1 MSNKDNALHIAML
14 PTALLLAATIPLLSP
29 VAQAAGAANALIN
42 IKATVYAS
50 PCTLNTKKVNV
61 NFGQDIDPEQLAN
74 DNHAQPI
81 PLEISCPGNYY
92 RGRNIS
98 MMLKPN
104 AGLQD
109 STTLKTSSNGLGI
122 NVLANGRR
130 LNLSSPYTYT
140 YGNTPPKFQ
149 ATLVSYGNGSIPV
162 GDFSASAT
170 AIFTYD

>member
-1 MSNKDNALHIAML
+1 MSNKNNTLHIV
-14 PTALLLAATIPLLSP
+14 TLLLAATTLPLLSP
-29 VAQAAGAANALIN
+29 VAHAAGAANSLIN

-50 PCTLNTKKVNV
+50 PCTLNTNKVNV
-61 NFGQDIDPEQLAN
+61 DFGQDIDPEQLAN

-92 RGRNIS
+92 RGRSIS

-104 AGLQD
+104 AGLQN

-140 YGNTPPKFQ
+140 YGGTPPKFQ
-149 ATLVSYGNGSIPV
+149 AALVSYGDGSIPT

>member
-1 MSNKDNALHIAML
+1 MSNKENILHIAVL
-14 PTALLLAATIPLLSP
+14 PTALLLTTTSALLSP
-29 VAQAAGAANALIN
+29 VAQAAGAANALIT

-50 PCTLNTKKVNV
+50 PCTLNTNKVNV
-61 NFGQDIDPEQLAN
+61 DFGQDIDPEQLVN

-81 PLEISCPGNYY
+81 PLQLSCPGNYY
-92 RGRNIS
+92 RGRRIS
-98 MMLKPN
+98 MMLKSN

-122 NVLANGRR
+122 NVLADGRR

-140 YGNTPPKFQ
+140 YGDTPPKFQ
-149 ATLVSYGNGSIPV
+149 AALTSYGNGSIPV